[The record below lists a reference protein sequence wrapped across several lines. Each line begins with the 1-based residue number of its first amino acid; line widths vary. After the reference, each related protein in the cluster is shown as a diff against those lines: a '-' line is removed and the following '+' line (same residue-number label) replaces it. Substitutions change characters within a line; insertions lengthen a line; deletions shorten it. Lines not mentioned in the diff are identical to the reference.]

1 MGMEDA
7 VRAVPEGVGQ
17 LSLQLRQ
24 HTVALGALALAEAL
38 MACGAETQGVKYPQ
52 APAGLS

>member
-24 HTVALGALALAEAL
+24 HRVALGALALAEAL
-38 MACGAETQGVKYPQ
+38 MACGAETQGVK
-52 APAGLS
+52 